1 MMSELI
7 FLLIVS
13 FMTYL
18 AGHGIGMND
27 TKIKIIADQRICIQQ
42 ESNEIKHEDCWKL
55 VKQ

>member
-1 MMSELI
+1 MSELI